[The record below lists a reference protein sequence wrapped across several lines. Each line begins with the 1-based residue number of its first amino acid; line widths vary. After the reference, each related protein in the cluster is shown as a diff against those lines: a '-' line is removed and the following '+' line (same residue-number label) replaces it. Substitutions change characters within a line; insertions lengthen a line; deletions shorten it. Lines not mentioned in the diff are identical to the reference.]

1 VGAERSTPCV
11 ARATRRLT
19 GTSGGLRFDHRMALT
34 TDSEPA
40 RSRSDLPSAPRSA
53 DAAAAAAGRVWT
65 AGFALGGLGLG
76 LSLFVVWRLLLSWR
90 VTPHAAAH
98 DVSILGQKLS
108 YPAANLDAVVIL
120 VLAAVG
126 LVAVA
131 MTILGSVREL
141 AADRSFRRGLEATP
155 RPLNDALV
163 IHDERPL
170 AFCAGLFHP
179 RVYVSSGAVA
189 LLDEGALN
197 AVLAHEAHHA
207 RCRDPLRLAVGRV
220 LARALFFV
228 PGLHEL
234 VRRQQDLAELGADES
249 AINLA
254 PEHRSA
260 LARAM
265 LTFADSP
272 GPVGIDQR
280 RVDHLLGEAPSWRFP
295 TLLCCAA
302 AGVIALLGAIIV
314 LASQLAIGSATV
326 APPFFSVRP
335 CVVVLALIPA
345 AGLMGA
351 YVGRGVMRARRQP
364 AHRV

>member
-1 VGAERSTPCV
+1 
-11 ARATRRLT
+11 
-19 GTSGGLRFDHRMALT
+19 M
-34 TDSEPA
+34 DSEPA
-40 RSRSDLPSAPRSA
+40 PSRSDPPSAPRSA
-53 DAAAAAAGRVWT
+53 QAAAGRVWT

-90 VTPHAAAH
+90 ITPHAAAH
-98 DVSILGQKLS
+98 DVSILGHKLS

-120 VLAAVG
+120 ILAAVG

-141 AADRSFRRGLEATP
+141 AADRAFRRGLAAAAP
-155 RPLNDALV
+155 RTLNDALV
-163 IHDERPL
+163 IDDERPK

-189 LLDEGALN
+189 LLDESAMD

-228 PGLHEL
+228 PGLSEL
-234 VRRQQDLAELGADES
+234 VHRQQALAELGADES
-249 AINLA
+249 AINA
-254 PEHRSA
+254 DAEHRSA

-265 LTFADSP
+265 LTFADST
-272 GPVGIDQR
+272 GPAGRVGIDPR
-280 RVDHLLGEAPSWRFP
+280 RVDHLLGEPPSWRFP
-295 TLLCCAA
+295 TLVCCAA
-302 AGVIALLGAIIV
+302 AGVIALLAAIIV
-314 LASQLAIGSATV
+314 LASQLAIGSATL
-326 APPFFSVRP
+326 APPFFSARP

-345 AGLMGA
+345 LGLMGA
-351 YVGRGVMRARRQP
+351 YVGRGVVRARRQP

>member
-1 VGAERSTPCV
+1 VGAERITPCV

-34 TDSEPA
+34 TDSEPVG
-40 RSRSDLPSAPRSA
+40 SRSDLPSAPRSA
-53 DAAAAAAGRVWT
+53 DAAAAAGRVWS

-141 AADRSFRRGLEATP
+141 AADRSFRRGLAATP

-302 AGVIALLGAIIV
+302 AGVIALLGAVIV
-314 LASQLAIGSATV
+314 LASQLAIGSATL
-326 APPFFSVRP
+326 APPFFSRQP
-335 CVVVLALIPA
+335 CVVALSLIPA
-345 AGLMGA
+345 VGLTGA
-351 YVGRGVMRARRQP
+351 YVGRAVMRTRRQ
-364 AHRV
+364 AAQSV

>member
-1 VGAERSTPCV
+1 
-11 ARATRRLT
+11 
-19 GTSGGLRFDHRMALT
+19 MALT

-40 RSRSDLPSAPRSA
+40 GSRSDLPSAHRSA
-53 DAAAAAAGRVWT
+53 HAAAAAAGRVWT

-90 VTPHAAAH
+90 VSPHAAAH
-98 DVSILGQKLS
+98 DVSILGHRLS

-120 VLAAVG
+120 VLAGVG

-141 AADRSFRRGLEATP
+141 VADRSFQRGLAASAP

-163 IHDERPL
+163 IDDERPN

-189 LLDEGALN
+189 LLDESALD

-207 RCRDPLRLAVGRV
+207 RCHDPLRLAAGRV

-228 PGLHEL
+228 PGLREL
-234 VRRQQDLAELGADES
+234 VRRQQALAELGADES
-249 AINLA
+249 AINA
-254 PEHRSA
+254 AAEHRSA

-265 LTFADSP
+265 LTFADSSGP
-272 GPVGIDQR
+272 AAPVGIDPG
-280 RVDHLLGEAPSWRFP
+280 RVDHLLGEAPRWRFP
-295 TLLCCAA
+295 TLMCCAA
-302 AGVIALLGAIIV
+302 AGVIALLGAIAV
-314 LASQLAIGSATV
+314 LASHLAVGSATL
-326 APPFFSVRP
+326 APPFFSGQP
-335 CVVVLALIPA
+335 CVVALALIPA
-345 AGLMGA
+345 VGLMGA
-351 YVGRGVMRARRQP
+351 YLGRAVARARRRAAP
-364 AHRV
+364 SV

>member
-1 VGAERSTPCV
+1 
-11 ARATRRLT
+11 
-19 GTSGGLRFDHRMALT
+19 
-34 TDSEPA
+34 
-40 RSRSDLPSAPRSA
+40 
-53 DAAAAAAGRVWT
+53 
-65 AGFALGGLGLG
+65 

-90 VTPHAAAH
+90 ITPHAAAH
-98 DVSILGQKLS
+98 DVSILGQGLS

-141 AADRSFRRGLEATP
+141 AADRSFRRGLAVAAP
-155 RPLNDALV
+155 RPLNDAFV
-163 IHDERPL
+163 IVDERPK

-189 LLDEGALN
+189 LLDESALD

-207 RCRDPLRLAVGRV
+207 RCRDPLRLAVGRI

-228 PGLHEL
+228 PGLREL
-234 VRRQQDLAELGADES
+234 VHRQQALAELGADES
-249 AINLA
+249 AINA
-254 PEHRSA
+254 AAEHRSA

-265 LTFADSP
+265 LTFADSS
-272 GPVGIDQR
+272 GAAGQVGIDPR

-295 TLLCCAA
+295 TLLCCAS
-302 AGVIALLGAIIV
+302 AGVLALLGAIVV
-314 LASQLAIGSATV
+314 LASRLAIGSATL
-326 APPFFSVRP
+326 APPFFSAQP

-345 AGLMGA
+345 MGLMGA
-351 YVGRGVMRARRQP
+351 YVGRGAMRARRQP
-364 AHRV
+364 ARRV

>member
-1 VGAERSTPCV
+1 
-11 ARATRRLT
+11 
-19 GTSGGLRFDHRMALT
+19 MALT

-40 RSRSDLPSAPRSA
+40 GSGSDVPSAPRSA
-53 DAAAAAAGRVWT
+53 RAAAAAAGRVWT

-98 DVSILGQKLS
+98 HVSILGQRLS
-108 YPAANLDAVVIL
+108 YPAANLDAIVIL

-141 AADRSFRRGLEATP
+141 AADRSFRRGLAAAP
-155 RPLNDALV
+155 RPLNNALV
-163 IHDERPL
+163 IDDERPQ

-189 LLDEGALN
+189 LLDESALD
-197 AVLAHEAHHA
+197 AMLAHEAHHA

-220 LARALFFV
+220 LAHALFFV

-234 VRRQQDLAELGADES
+234 VRRQQALAELGADES

-254 PEHRSA
+254 PGHRSA

-265 LTFADSP
+265 LTFSDSSA
-272 GPVGIDQR
+272 GPVGIDPR
-280 RVDHLLGEAPSWRFP
+280 RVDHLLGEPPSWRFP
-295 TLLCCAA
+295 TLLCLAA
-302 AGVIALLGAIIV
+302 SGVIALVGAIAFLV
-314 LASQLAIGSATV
+314 GQLAIGSATL
-326 APPFFSVRP
+326 APPFFSRQP
-335 CVVVLALIPA
+335 CVVVLSLIPA
-345 AGLMGA
+345 VGLTGA
-351 YVGRGVMRARRQP
+351 YVGRAVMRTRQQ
-364 AHRV
+364 AAQSV